1 MAIEILVQIINRLLY
16 QRTTQSE
23 IIISNDIKLL
33 HIIKNGSQNV
43 PEDQIDSSSYAAR
56 KW

>member
-43 PEDQIDSSSYAAR
+43 PEDQIDSSSFAAR
-56 KW
+56 KL

>member
-43 PEDQIDSSSYAAR
+43 PEDQIDSSSFAAR

>member
-33 HIIKNGSQNV
+33 RMIKNGSQNV
-43 PEDQIDSSSYAAR
+43 PEDQIDSSSFAAR